1 LFRINNHVSGL
12 SSIDVDFRGLDL
24 YKEFTAERE
33 EILRNKWYMSEKAG
47 KDVGFE
53 RALIDWVS
61 KHRNNWKKNRKK
73 L

>member
-1 LFRINNHVSGL
+1 VSGL
-12 SSIDVDFRGLDL
+12 SSLAVDFRTSDL
-24 YKEFTAERE
+24 YKEFTAERD
-33 EILRNKWYMSEKAG
+33 EILKNKWYMSENQG
-47 KDVGFE
+47 SDVGFE